1 LSITQEKEK
10 EEMNPYGVIGDAH
23 LNFKAYDTD
32 LRTEEVSQAF
42 AIAVD
47 LLSDLPVIVIPGD
60 LFDETTC
67 ANWVKRDLLALKEK
81 HIDQIW
87 VIDGGNHD
95 STKTYSS
102 VSVLD
107 AFAEVHNVI
116 VVNHFIPEELHV
128 NGLHIL
134 AIPHTRSQEAFLEY
148 LDILIA
154 SGRTWDIA
162 LLHCM
167 VGSGLDLSPNDL
179 NIDFSRLEQLASR
192 CGHVWIGHQH
202 GVAKPLDN
210 VYIPGGV
217 VEFNFGELGKKY
229 VYEVED
235 GCVALH
241 QIPQPREMCQVEL
254 DWEGPIQLLD
264 RFREI
269 SDSVIYK
276 IIVNGIPAEEYSGA
290 KSAMDV
296 IVAQFKGDI
305 IYNLNKTGHL
315 EVKVTEINASFDL
328 LEEFEIFVDV
338 NQVPAAEDMRS
349 RLTDA
354 VSELLSEEED

>member
-1 LSITQEKEK
+1 
-10 EEMNPYGVIGDAH
+10 MNPYGVIGDAH

-32 LRTEEVSQAF
+32 KRTEETSKVF
-42 AIAVD
+42 ADAVG
-47 LLSDLPVIVIPGD
+47 LLKDLPVIFIPGD
-60 LFDETTC
+60 LFDDTTC
-67 ANWVKRDLLALKEK
+67 SNWVKRDLLALKER
-81 HIDQIW
+81 HADQIW

-107 AFAEVHNVI
+107 AFAEIHNVV
-116 VVNHFIPEELHV
+116 VVNSFIPQELHV
-128 NGLHIL
+128 NGLHVL
-134 AIPHTRSQEAFLEY
+134 AIPHTRSQEAFLEA
-148 LDILIA
+148 LDILID
-154 SGRTWDIA
+154 SGREWDVA

-179 NIDFSRLEQLASR
+179 NIDMDRLKQLASR

-202 GVAKPLDN
+202 GVDKPLDN
-210 VYIPGGV
+210 VYIPGGTM
-217 VEFNFGELGKKY
+217 EFNFGELGEKF

-235 GCVALH
+235 GCVAKH
-241 QIPQPREMCQVEL
+241 KIPQPREMKQVEVE
-254 DWEGPIQLLD
+254 WEGPVPLLD
-264 RFREI
+264 KFRGMSEAI
-269 SDSVIYK
+269 IYK
-276 IIVNGIPAEEYSGA
+276 IIVDGIPAEEYSAA

-305 IYNLNKTGHL
+305 IYNLNKTGHID
-315 EVKVTEINASFDL
+315 VQVTEINASFDL
-328 LEEFEIFVDV
+328 LEEFEIFVDT
-338 NQVPAAEDMRS
+338 NEVPFAEDMRS